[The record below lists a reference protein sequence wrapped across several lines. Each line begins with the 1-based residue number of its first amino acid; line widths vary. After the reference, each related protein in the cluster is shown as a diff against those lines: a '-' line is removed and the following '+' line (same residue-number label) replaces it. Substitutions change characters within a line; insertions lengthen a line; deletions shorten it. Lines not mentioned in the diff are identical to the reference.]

1 MSSDMDG
8 QTLDD
13 RTLII
18 AIDFGTTYS
27 GIAYGITEKTDL
39 RVACSSWPAS
49 QYDHDEASGEKV
61 PTTIHY
67 LPRSGEFEWGFQIP
81 EDIVHPDEIVRW
93 FKLYVHATHNHLSTG
108 DSNIVRGMQRP
119 ENTPDDI
126 RNMLAHHDTDRLVT
140 DYLSGLGEHILY
152 FLAHREGQDSL
163 DAFRERS
170 AIRFVLT
177 VPAVWKETAQ
187 DKTRQAFEK
196 ARGIGTLGPVTLVTE
211 PEAAATFAL
220 HNMAKESALQV
231 GQTFIVLDAG
241 GGTVDIITYTI
252 TSLDPVLQVKEAA
265 SGAGDFCGAAFIDK
279 AFADHLRATL
289 GKEEDFDNEVL
300 GHACRDFESTVK
312 RQFSQTSMPNDQFTV
327 AVPGMGRNTKL
338 NINKRGRLTLE
349 ASEIHAMFEPYILKT
364 IRLVKDQINTAKVQI
379 EAVILVGGFGTSK
392 YLRERLEKDIGED
405 MKVPIRATKESLRA
419 VLYGAV
425 MKGMEIAAPE
435 THTFLTI
442 DERVARRWNLHTP
455 GLKLKRIVIEH
466 YGIELAVPYDRN
478 EHRELKH
485 KRFWDGL
492 DGCDRVRAMHW
503 FIRHGDRVAES
514 KPFYHHF
521 KQVSK
526 VNRGRPDRIPLTIYS
541 DDKSEEAPVARNSN
555 VKVLCHLEASLKS
568 IPTSRIPVR
577 TGKDGLEYYVLRCD
591 IEVVCKC

>member
-1 MSSDMDG
+1 MSSDMNG
-8 QTLDD
+8 QTLND

-49 QYDHDEASGEKV
+49 KYDHDEASGEKV
-61 PTTIHY
+61 PTTIRY

-93 FKLYVHATHNHLSTG
+93 FKL
-108 DSNIVRGMQRP
+108 GMQRP

-126 RNMLAHHDTDRLVT
+126 RNILAHHDTDRLVT

-152 FLAHREGQDSL
+152 FLAHREGEDSL
-163 DAFRERS
+163 ETYRERS

-187 DKTRQAFEK
+187 DKTRRAFEK

-211 PEAAATFAL
+211 PEAAATYAL
-220 HNMAKESALQV
+220 HNMAKESALEV
-231 GQTFIVLDAG
+231 GQSFIVLDAG

-289 GKEEDFDNEVL
+289 GNEEDFDNEVL
-300 GHACRDFESTVK
+300 GHACRDFEANVK
-312 RQFSQTSMPNDQFTV
+312 RHFYQASMPNDQFTV
-327 AVPGMGRNTKL
+327 AVPGMDRNPEL
-338 NINKRGRLTLE
+338 NIKKRGRLTLE

-364 IRLVKDQINTAKVQI
+364 IRLFKDQINTAKVQI
-379 EAVILVGGFGTSK
+379 EAVVPVGGFGTSR

-405 MKVPIRATKESLRA
+405 MEVPIRSTKDSLRA
-419 VLYGAV
+419 VVFGAV
-425 MKGMEIAAPE
+425 MKGMETAAPE

-442 DERVARRWNLHTP
+442 DERKARR
-455 GLKLKRIVIEH
+455 
-466 YGIELAVPYDRN
+466 
-478 EHRELKH
+478 
-485 KRFWDGL
+485 
-492 DGCDRVRAMHW
+492 
-503 FIRHGDRVAES
+503 
-514 KPFYHHF
+514 
-521 KQVSK
+521 
-526 VNRGRPDRIPLTIYS
+526 
-541 DDKSEEAPVARNSN
+541 
-555 VKVLCHLEASLKS
+555 
-568 IPTSRIPVR
+568 
-577 TGKDGLEYYVLRCD
+577 
-591 IEVVCKC
+591 